1 MKKILSFALC
11 LCLVAVSFASCTSK
25 RYDPDA
31 ETTNINDIAIQNTI
45 LEVETYEIPEE
56 EEVYETELDYDYVE
70 ETLKITKYTGEAEE
84 LEIPTQLTHPDYGV
98 LPVKAVGDAAFL
110 GNETLK
116 KVIIPEGIETIGV
129 GAFQSCPNL
138 TDVVIFDGK
147 TIPAGTTLEDG
158 TVTEKDEVVAPTL
171 KTIKANAFN
180 NSGLVNINI
189 PKTVTSIG
197 QFAFSSYL
205 NPTPWYAAQTEEKV
219 IVGDGILL
227 KYNGQGDV
235 TFGEEVKHVAY
246 YAFRT
251 PGEIDV
257 KFNFDLESF
266 DTMAVYEIE
275 GNYLIDFLVPFKSQ
289 AEKLV
294 DATPYNYSVHGVP
307 TIDSN
312 PFVWEFNSASDLE
325 GSWYP
330 NHLDMDFRDGAMHGV
345 VTGGDPIF
353 SSEDYLNMPADSFH
367 TLKLRIKHEMAV
379 KKTAANGPS
388 FYFQIFY
395 DAGSGLSE
403 GASVKFN
410 IEDSSGGEYIDY
422 EIDMTGDAWKGII
435 EGFRIDPPNGLE
447 GEFWIERVEFVPDD
461 ENFNYNTLLKPI
473 VKKVAGVDNPH
484 KYKFE
489 DDESQA
495 TAWGMTGFEY
505 SYAPIEAEDDNNS
518 IHGVLDAAAESAI
531 TSPELNLNG
540 VDYRELIVRMK
551 SAFDAPTA
559 ETVDNYKMTVYFD
572 NGEGYSQDRSVT
584 VDVEPTSGEDAIEYT
599 FKMYKV
605 DGWYSNIKSI
615 KVVLPENMGGEFW
628 IDKVE
633 FVEEE
638 KLTKADFIEMLFEAD
653 GGSASGESFFYDV
666 VVYDDYCEAVVWA
679 AENGF
684 VSRTIDNMFYPDS
697 LITYAEYAEIMNK
710 YAAMKGSEETFEV
723 ADVTAPV
730 YEMDAEKAINA
741 ILGIEEEP
749 EVVEKRFIDLDPPYT
764 WTFKDES
771 ELSDWNVSCLEA
783 DYVENALHAVI
794 VPNTNGGYDPI
805 LSGPS
810 GTINADEYKTLKIK
824 LRYASEDE
832 KAADAGN
839 NSLQVYFDNGSGLS
853 EANSVKVELDT
864 TKPEEFVE
872 YTLDMGANEA
882 WTGSISFF
890 RIDPSNNVP
899 GEIWLESVAFE
910 K

>member
-11 LCLVAVSFASCTSK
+11 LGLVAASFASCTSK

-45 LEVETYEIPEE
+45 LEVETFEIPEE
-56 EEVYETELDYDYVE
+56 EEVFETEIDFEYVE

-138 TDVVIFDGK
+138 ADVVIFDGK
-147 TIPAGTTLEDG
+147 TIPAGTELEDG
-158 TVTEKDEVVAPTL
+158 TVTEADEVVAPTL

-197 QFAFSSYL
+197 QFAFSSFL
-205 NPTPWYAAQTEEKV
+205 NPTPWYEAQTAEKV

-227 KYNGQGDV
+227 KYNGKGDV

-251 PGEIDV
+251 PGAINV
-257 KFNFDLESF
+257 TFNFDLESF
-266 DTMAVYEIE
+266 DAMAVYEVD
-275 GNYLIDFLVPFKSQ
+275 GNFPINFRVPFRSE
-289 AEKLV
+289 AEKLI
-294 DATPYNYSVHGVP
+294 DSTPYSYSVHGVP

-312 PFVWEFNSASDLE
+312 PFVWEITTAYDTE

-330 NHLDMDFRDGAMHGV
+330 NCLDMDFRDGALHGV
-345 VTGGDPIF
+345 VTGADPIF
-353 SSEDYLNMPADSFH
+353 SCEDDIYMPAESFH
-367 TLKLRIKHEMAV
+367 TLKIRMKHKMAV
-379 KKTAANGPS
+379 AKTTENAPN
-388 FYFQIFY
+388 FYFQVFY
-395 DAGSGLSE
+395 NNGSGLSE

-410 IEDSSGGEYIDY
+410 IEESSGGEYIDY
-422 EIDMTGDAWKGII
+422 EIDMTGEPWKDII

-447 GEFWIERVEFVPDD
+447 GEFWIDRVEFVPDD
-461 ENFNYNTLLKPI
+461 ENFDYNTLIKPF
-473 VKKVAGVDNPH
+473 VKKIADPENPYY
-484 KYKFE
+484 YKFNE
-489 DDESQA
+489 SESQVA
-495 TAWGMTGFEY
+495 PWGMTGFEY
-505 SYAPIEAEDDNNS
+505 SYAPIKTDGDNDS
-518 IHGVLDAAAESAI
+518 IHGILDASVESAI
-531 TSPELNLNG
+531 TSPVLNLNG
-540 VDYRELIVRMK
+540 VEYRELIVRMR

-559 ETVDNYKMTVYFD
+559 ETVDNYKITVYFD
-572 NGEGYSQDRSVT
+572 NGEGYSEDRSAS
-584 VDVEPTSGEDAIEYT
+584 VDIEPTSGEEKIEYT
-599 FKMYKV
+599 LKMYKA
-605 DGWYSNIKSI
+605 DGWYNNIKSI
-615 KVVLPENMGGEFW
+615 KVVLPEGIGGEFW
-628 IDKVE
+628 IDKFE
-633 FVEEE
+633 FVDED
-638 KLTKADFIEMLFEAD
+638 KLSKADFIEMLYEAD

-666 VVYDDYCEAVVWA
+666 VVYDDYCNAVVWA
-679 AENGF
+679 AQNGF
-684 VSRTIDNMFYPDS
+684 VTRALDNMFYPDS
-697 LITYAEYAEIMNK
+697 LITYAEYAKIMNM
-710 YAAMKGSEETFEV
+710 YAAMKGSEATFEV
-723 ADVTAPV
+723 ADETAPV

-749 EVVEKRFIDLDPPYT
+749 EVVEERFIDLDAPFT
-764 WTFKDES
+764 WTFKHES
-771 ELSDWNVSCLEA
+771 ELSDWSVSCLEA

-794 VPNTNGGYDPI
+794 VPNTSGGYDPI

-824 LRYASEDE
+824 LRYASEDA

-853 EANSVKVELDT
+853 EANSVKVELVN

-872 YTLDMGANEA
+872 YTLDMGSNEA
-882 WTGSISFF
+882 WTGNISFF